1 METHQR
7 IAVKGMTCAACS
19 ARVEL
24 VVGALPGVAEASVNL
39 ASEELVVRF
48 DSEQVTLKQMAEK
61 VQAAG
66 FSLVLDG
73 AGDGA
78 GLSDAA
84 KRWEERSREQRE
96 RLESM
101 RRDLLPAF
109 AFAVPLL
116 LLSMGEMAGLPLPYF
131 LDPHYSPLMFAL
143 VQTLLCVPVLWAGR
157 RFYLSGIPALFRS
170 SPNMDS
176 LVSIGTGAAFI
187 YSLWSTAEI
196 ALSGGGAQLFS
207 SGPVDAELWRFAM
220 SKSMDLYYESA
231 AVLMALVSLGKYLE
245 MRSRSRT
252 SDAIKGLLDLAP
264 ESAIVLRGG
273 EQVRLPVAEIV
284 AGDTVLV
291 RPGDRIPVDGVV
303 LEGRSGVDESML
315 TGESMPVTKGPGDTV
330 AGGTLNAQGA
340 LTMRAERVGAD
351 TVLARIVALVQDA
364 QGSKAPI
371 AGLADRVSRY
381 FVPAVMAIALAAA
394 LFWLARGEGA
404 AFSLRILV
412 AVLVI
417 ACPCALGLA
426 TPTSIMVGTGR
437 GAQLGVL
444 VKDGGALEAAA
455 GLDVLIFDKTGTLT
469 SGKPELTDMVVLPG
483 DSPTHGFTEAEL
495 LGFAASL
502 EAVSEHPLGLAV
514 VAAAKQRGVPLL
526 PVEDFVSLPGKGV
539 QGTLAFASSSLRVS
553 IGSFALAQELAQQE
567 LPELAAPLAAL
578 ADQAKTALVLS
589 VDGLPQALLGV
600 ADSPRPEAA
609 AVVAR
614 LQQTGLRVMMLSGD
628 ARRTAQAVALTLGIT
643 EVKAEVMPQ
652 DKEAVVTAFQAEGLR
667 VGMVGDGVNDAP
679 ALARA
684 DVGIALGSGIDVAM
698 EAGDMVLMHGGL
710 VALETALALSRATM
724 RNIRQNLFW
733 AFAYNVL
740 GIPVAAG
747 VLHIWGGP
755 TLSPMLAGAAMALS
769 SISVVTNALR
779 LRSFGK

>member
-1 METHQR
+1 MNTQQR
-7 IAVKGMTCAACS
+7 VPVKGMTCAACS
-19 ARVEL
+19 ARVER
-24 VVGALPGVAEASVNL
+24 VVRAMPGVAEASVNL
-39 ASEELVVRF
+39 ASEELLVRF
-48 DSEQVTLKQMAEK
+48 DPEQVDLPRMAEK

-78 GLSDAA
+78 GLSDAS
-84 KRWEERSREQRE
+84 KRWEDRSREQRE
-96 RLESM
+96 RLEAM
-101 RRDLLPAF
+101 RRDLIPAF
-109 AFAVPLL
+109 AFAAPLL
-116 LLSMGEMAGLPLPYF
+116 LLSMGEMAGLPLPHF

-143 VQTLLCVPVLWAGR
+143 VQTLLCIPVLWAGR
-157 RFYLSGIPALFRS
+157 RFYISGIPALFRG
-170 SPNMDS
+170 SPTMDS
-176 LVSIGTGAAFI
+176 LVSLGTGAAFI
-187 YSLWSTAEI
+187 YSLWSTVEI
-196 ALSGGGAQLFS
+196 AASGGGAQLFS
-207 SGPVDAELWRFAM
+207 SGPVDAERWRFAM
-220 SKSMDLYYESA
+220 GKAMDLYYESA

-264 ESAIVLRGG
+264 ESAIVLRNG
-273 EQVRLPVAEIV
+273 EQVRLPVADIA

-315 TGESMPVTKGPGDTV
+315 TGESMPVTKGPGDSL

-371 AGLADRVSRY
+371 ASLADRVSRY
-381 FVPAVMAIALAAA
+381 FVPAVMAVALAAA
-394 LFWLARGEGA
+394 LFWLLRGEGT

-469 SGKPELTDMVVLPG
+469 GGKPALTDLLALSG
-483 DSPTHGFTEAEL
+483 ASEREFTEAEL
-495 LGFAASL
+495 LSFAASL

-514 VAAAKQRGVPLL
+514 VAAAKEQNLALL
-526 PVEDFVSLPGKGV
+526 PVADFTSVPGKGI
-539 QGTLAFASSSLRVS
+539 QGILAPDSLPLRVS
-553 IGSFALAQELAQQE
+553 IGSLAFAQELAQS
-567 LPELAAPLAAL
+567 ELADLSAPLAAL
-578 ADQAKTALVLS
+578 ADQGKTALVLC
-589 VDGLPQALLGV
+589 VDAQPRALLGV

-628 ARRTAQAVALTLGIT
+628 ARRTAEAVAATLGIS
-643 EVKAEVMPQ
+643 EVKAEVLPQ
-652 DKEAVVTAFQAEGLR
+652 DKEAVVVSLQTQGLT

-710 VALETALALSRATM
+710 GALETALALSRATM

-747 VLHIWGGP
+747 LLYLWGGP

-769 SISVVTNALR
+769 SISVVSNALR